1 MFRISKGND
10 SIGRRDPED
19 ETADEDSP
27 SAGPGTNVASSALR
41 WLRKSA
47 KPADQISAIRENGLF
62 RLPEAEKEIELKEP
76 IRTADPDTGDPDD
89 ESSKSDQPA
98 ETASASEE
106 MTPVEDDADVVA
118 DVVEVQ
124 AAEDISELPFEFDD
138 GDDLDDFDDLGD
150 LDAGLSSM
158 PARKPP
164 FFPDIDLNGASTPD
178 NVDDVQGPSPSS
190 ADLKMSATEPNEIEE
205 PSPPP
210 SDNHGND
217 QATETDAPADRDAT
231 EPEPVLQKASKPPPL
246 EETPDSPQLE
256 EAPTAPLETSLALQP
271 IPELQR
277 KAQRSVPASIEPTDE
292 DAKADGLSENDR
304 ELNDDD
310 DDDREA
316 SLTKDGDAEIDM
328 LDLAG
333 LELDPLEMETS
344 DSSDDHVADDW
355 HAHMADVL
363 VGSDILDENKSS
375 NPKTKIE
382 PPEQI
387 ESSSTVLPLSKT
399 LAQLAVIGT
408 PEARA
413 EKPPAPAFLARKARQ
428 KTAVGKPPST
438 LPADR
443 SDLSPSQLSLSVV
456 TNVPRLRRF
465 AAVQIGDE
473 QIADQLVQS
482 TIETALADP
491 SALQPTLDLSLTLI
505 RLLYK
510 RRQEMLTSASV
521 PARSP
526 EAARAFE
533 TALCRGLAGAD
544 QFEIHQFAQAINGLD
559 ERDRELLV
567 LVALENLTYDK
578 IADVIRVPTEQI
590 MSLVSEARMRLRQA
604 LAIDEMST
612 NAETSDIST
621 PHSQEIEIHGYL
633 DGELDGHHM
642 ADVDA
647 LVEYDEDA
655 ADRLLHYGIQ
665 GDLIRRLYAP
675 LLNRP
680 VPGSMLD
687 ALATTVRPA
696 RRSFGFSARRALSAG
711 GLLIAL
717 GSADFWPYLV

>member
-47 KPADQISAIRENGLF
+47 KPADQTSATRENGLF
-62 RLPEAEKEIELKEP
+62 RLPETEIELKEP
-76 IRTADPDTGDPDD
+76 ISTADPDDD
-89 ESSKSDQPA
+89 SSQSDQPA
-98 ETASASEE
+98 ETASAPEE

-118 DVVEVQ
+118 AAVEVQ

-150 LDAGLSSM
+150 LDPGLSSM
-158 PARKPP
+158 PGRKPP

-178 NVDDVQGPSPSS
+178 NVDSVQGPSPSS
-190 ADLKMSATEPNEIEE
+190 ADQKMSATEPNEIEE

-217 QATETDAPADRDAT
+217 QAAETGAPADRDAST
-231 EPEPVLQKASKPPPL
+231 PEPVLQKASRPPPL
-246 EETPDSPQLE
+246 EETPDSPKLE
-256 EAPTAPLETSLALQP
+256 EAPIAPLEASLALQP

-277 KAQRSVPASIEPTDE
+277 KAQPSVPASIEPKGE

-304 ELNDDD
+304 ELNAAADDD

-316 SLTKDGDAEIDM
+316 SLAKDGDAEIDM
-328 LDLAG
+328 LDLEG

-363 VGSDILDENKSS
+363 VGSDVLDENISS
-375 NPKTKIE
+375 NPKTRIE
-382 PPEQI
+382 PPERI

-413 EKPPAPAFLARKARQ
+413 EKPPSPAFLTRKARQ
-428 KTAVGKPPST
+428 KATVGKPPST

-473 QIADQLVQS
+473 QIADQLMQS

-510 RRQEMLTSASV
+510 RRQEMLASASA

-567 LVALENLTYDK
+567 LVALENLAYDK

-604 LAIDEMST
+604 LAMDEMST

-621 PHSQEIEIHGYL
+621 PHGQEIEIHGYL

-680 VPGSMLD
+680 VPGNMLD
-687 ALATTVRPA
+687 ALATTVRPP
-696 RRSFGFSARRALSAG
+696 RRGFGFSARRALSVG